1 MMTTKPFR
9 AGTRHNDWRGTAS
22 ADRGDQTDLSD
33 WLKAKNL
40 YPDDQYLV
48 GFDVYSRDDD
58 VQAGAPM
65 RATALF
71 AVQGDHDSTEDMVH
85 TTQGPIPVCRVD
97 FEIDIAEFFS
107 LFKRFSIALS
117 RGGMLAGRDYTYL
130 SA

>member
-9 AGTRHNDWRGTAS
+9 ASTQYNDWRGTAS
-22 ADRGDQTDLSD
+22 ADRGDVTDLGD
-33 WLKAKNL
+33 WLKARNL
-40 YPDDQYLV
+40 FPDDQYLV

-58 VQAGAPM
+58 VKAGLPV

-71 AVQGDHDSTEDMVH
+71 AVQGRHDSTEDMVH
-85 TTQGPIPVCRVD
+85 TTQGPVPVSRVD
-97 FEIDIAEFFS
+97 FEIDIAEFFG

-130 SA
+130 SP